1 MALDFSENTTKDCG
15 TNMDKIFYPSMAA
28 AICAVMGALTYKTT
42 FEITAMQSNISAA
55 IEKGIDPVAVRCA
68 YASKDDNICVAYA
81 ITHGSTPSVSEP
93 PPAPRK
99 K

>member
-15 TNMDKIFYPSMAA
+15 TNMDKIFYPSVAV

-42 FEITAMQSNISAA
+42 FEIKAMQSNISAA

-68 YASKDDNICVAYA
+68 YASKDDNVCVVYA
-81 ITHGSTPSVSEP
+81 ITHGSVPSVSEP
-93 PPAPRK
+93 PQAPK
-99 K
+99 KK